1 MFRPIRH
8 TVTKESVAVGWAMCH
23 SLQFRQKGPPSGLLC
38 NWMGALCKHVLM
50 RSRRMCSLRNSSV
63 DLGFC
68 ITTFLP
74 FSHEYINLLFW
85 SHSSLGMLFL
95 GFISNFWINIT
106 FKKEKKTNKDRSTS
120 IWMLLLLCRRDSLSS
135 IFLHWDHVCLWRV
148 RNNLIVM
155 ICCCWNDALDV
166 TFNNHGA
173 M

>member
-106 FKKEKKTNKDRSTS
+106 FKKEKKQTKTDQLRYG
-120 IWMLLLLCRRDSLSS
+120 CFFSS
-135 IFLHWDHVCLWRV
+135 AGGILWARYFC
-148 RNNLIVM
+148 IGIM
-155 ICCCWNDALDV
+155 SAC
-166 TFNNHGA
+166 GG
-173 M
+173 